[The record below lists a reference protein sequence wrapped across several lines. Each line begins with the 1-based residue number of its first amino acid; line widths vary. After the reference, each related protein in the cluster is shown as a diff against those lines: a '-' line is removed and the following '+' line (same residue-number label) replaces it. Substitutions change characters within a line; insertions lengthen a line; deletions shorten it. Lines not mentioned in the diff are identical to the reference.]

1 MRYRYLGL
9 KRDSAD
15 PVRGQIEADN
25 EDQAYDLLGD
35 HGVVVQSLVADPEPT
50 DDSLSPPAISHAI
63 DRALDA
69 GSKPVAFDRLTR
81 RYRGKR
87 VWVIDREK
95 IKQGVMRAVD
105 TAIHQSQTQAES
117 DAATRDRIT
126 EAIESL
132 FGDNQN
138 LTSPLSNN
146 QESLEEQIQRLT
158 FVVSEFEGTVRSMQ
172 VTPRQSEWL
181 RSTHRT
187 DTHRRSN
194 NAVNPVLRDVLQ
206 HNLDLRRR
214 LQEQKSTGRKKKD
227 PAPPPLRNPKN
238 SD

>member
-1 MRYRYLGL
+1 MIGRRMPA
-9 KRDSAD
+9 RRNSAARASRA
-15 PVRGQIEADN
+15 PEARRRS
-25 EDQAYDLLGD
+25 ARR
-35 HGVVVQSLVADPEPT
+35 P
-50 DDSLSPPAISHAI
+50 DSLLARSSTTS
-63 DRALDA
+63 R
-69 GSKPVAFDRLTR
+69 T
-81 RYRGKR
+81 
-87 VWVIDREK
+87 
-95 IKQGVMRAVD
+95 
-105 TAIHQSQTQAES
+105 

-158 FVVSEFEGTVRSMQ
+158 FVVSELEGTVRSMQ